1 MATSYVLP
9 TDGHDFISPNTSPET
24 LGCNQSSCSAQKLDF
39 ASSLLLTPML
49 SFIVG
54 NGVAPAYFL
63 RVYGLISYGL
73 WVALASSR
81 SLRVCDMF

>member
-9 TDGHDFISPNTSPET
+9 IDSHDFVSLNTSPET
-24 LGCNQSSCSAQKLDF
+24 LVHNQSSCSAQKLDF

-49 SFIVG
+49 SLVVG
-54 NGVAPAYFL
+54 NGVAPACFL
-63 RVYGLISYGL
+63 RVCGLLSYGL

-81 SLRVCDMF
+81 SLRVCDLF